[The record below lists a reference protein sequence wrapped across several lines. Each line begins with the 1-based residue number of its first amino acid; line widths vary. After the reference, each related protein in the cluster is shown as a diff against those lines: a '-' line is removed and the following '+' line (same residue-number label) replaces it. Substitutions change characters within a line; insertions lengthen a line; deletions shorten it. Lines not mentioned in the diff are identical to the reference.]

1 MAKLHIDSLS
11 RLSNRKDIREALKRM
26 PDELPATYDALMT
39 RILSQDKGHVDLA
52 ITVLMWITHAKEPLS
67 PLELQHAVAFP
78 PDSTEL
84 DEEALPSI
92 RYLISLCA
100 GIVVVDRERNVI
112 RLVHYTTEHYFQD
125 VRKKHFPDAHAI
137 IARTCLNYFC
147 LVQDFREKNE
157 RDGGICDDKEDHE
170 DDPSSDSE
178 AGEDE
183 QNSSGSDDT
192 VSQQI
197 ELQAAPL
204 LKYAI
209 IHWGGH
215 ARRQEEMVKA
225 SILTFLGQESRLRFV
240 RSELEAYSLEL
251 HVGSP
256 KKLHTAAIFGL
267 TKTVSCLLATGSDV
281 SMGEGIGY
289 TSLFWAALFGHEST
303 VRLLLEKGAN
313 VDANNTGNGGTAL
326 HVAAI
331 QGHEEV
337 VNLLLKSGA
346 NVNAELTHLE
356 NKNLGFSETRH
367 TALDMAR
374 VNSHEAIVR
383 VLLENKASS
392 RNNADSGDSTTDE
405 WGAGYSIDLVRR
417 MLE

>member
-52 ITVLMWITHAKEPLS
+52 MTVLMWITHAKEPLS
-67 PLELQHAVAFP
+67 PRELQHAVAFP

-92 RYLISLCA
+92 RHLISLCA

-125 VRKKHFPDAHAI
+125 VRKKHFPDADAI

-157 RDGGICDDKEDHE
+157 RDGGILSDDKEDHE

-192 VSQQI
+192 VSQRI
-197 ELQAAPL
+197 EFQAAPL
-204 LKYAI
+204 LNYAI

-215 ARRQEEMVKA
+215 ARRQEEMVQE

-240 RSELEAYSLEL
+240 RSELEAYFSITLEGF

-267 TKTVSCLLATGSDV
+267 TNTVSCLLATGSDL
-281 SMGEGIGY
+281 SMGEGNGF
-289 TSLFWAALFGHEST
+289 TSLFWATLFGHEST

-313 VDANNTGNGGTAL
+313 VNAKIGANGGTTL

-331 QGHEEV
+331 QGHEEIV
-337 VNLLLKSGA
+337 SLLLKSGA
-346 NVNAELTHLE
+346 NVNAEITGLFE
-356 NKNLGFSETRH
+356 DKSH

-374 VNSHEAIVR
+374 ANRHEAIVR

-392 RNNADSGDSTTDE
+392 GNNAGSG
-405 WGAGYSIDLVRR
+405 GF
-417 MLE
+417 

>member
-67 PLELQHAVAFP
+67 PQELQHAVAFP

-84 DEEALPSI
+84 DEEALPSV
-92 RYLISLCA
+92 RHLISLCA
-100 GIVVVDRERNVI
+100 GIVVVDPERNVI

-125 VRKKHFPDAHAI
+125 VRKKYFPDADAI

-157 RDGGICDDKEDHE
+157 RDGGILSDDKEDHE

-192 VSQQI
+192 VTSLEI
-197 ELQAAPL
+197 ELQPAPL
-204 LKYAI
+204 LFYAI
-209 IHWGGH
+209 IHWGAH
-215 ARRQEEMVKA
+215 ARRQEEMVKE

-240 RSELEAYSLEL
+240 RSELEAYSSFNFLEEF

-267 TKTVSCLLATGSDV
+267 TKTVSCLLATGSDL
-281 SMGEGIGY
+281 SMGEGIGF
-289 TSLFWAALFGHEST
+289 TSLWWATLFCHEST

-313 VDANNTGNGGTAL
+313 VNAKIGANGGTTL
-326 HVAAI
+326 HVAAV
-331 QGHEEV
+331 QGHEEIV
-337 VNLLLKSGA
+337 SLLLKSGA
-346 NVNAELTHLE
+346 DVNAELTLE
-356 NKNLGFSETRH
+356 DDSH

-374 VNSHEAIVR
+374 DTRHEAIVR
-383 VLLENKASS
+383 VLLENKANS
-392 RNNADSGDSTTDE
+392 RNNAGSSVFWE
-405 WGAGYSIDLVRR
+405 AIYSIGLVRR